1 MVASRKGQN
10 RKTST
15 QLRSASTSKNAHI
28 VVTIVMTV
36 TTQTV
41 DMVIVNPATTVTA
54 AVAQTSGTVMA
65 MVMAT
70 SIHMVRANTV
80 VVTNKS

>member
-70 SIHMVRANTV
+70 SIHMVRATTV